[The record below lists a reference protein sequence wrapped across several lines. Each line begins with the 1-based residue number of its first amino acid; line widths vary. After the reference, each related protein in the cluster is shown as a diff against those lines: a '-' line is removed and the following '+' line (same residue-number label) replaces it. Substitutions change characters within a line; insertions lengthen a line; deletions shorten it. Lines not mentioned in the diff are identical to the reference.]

1 MKKLIAAILLAVTL
15 TGCIEQPISTSYH
28 TVQATVT
35 DVSRRYAGNNIRRY
49 YVHISYK
56 DITEKVRS
64 KSLYKE
70 YKDKIGQTIEATLVR
85 HTYEDGTVK
94 EELCIKD

>member
-15 TGCIEQPISTSYH
+15 TGCIEQPVSTSYH
-28 TVQATVT
+28 TVQSIVT
-35 DVSRRYAGNNIRRY
+35 KASRRRSGGHRKY
-49 YVHISYK
+49 YVHVSYK
-56 DITEKVRS
+56 DITKRIKS

-70 YKDKIGQTIEATLVR
+70 YKNDIGQTIDVVLVR

-94 EELCIKD
+94 EEIYKKD